1 MLAPVEPPIKEQ
13 PYSDADGGQAEGPDA
28 DGRYFNPFTEPL
40 LSAIM
45 RTAPGF
51 HILERRTTPDRLD
64 RPDLTW
70 QTIILGRCP

>member
-1 MLAPVEPPIKEQ
+1 MLALVEPPIKEQ
-13 PYSDADGGQAEGPDA
+13 PYSDADG
-28 DGRYFNPFTEPL
+28 RYFTPFTEPL

-45 RTAPGF
+45 RTATGF
-51 HILERRTTPDRLD
+51 RILERRTSPD